1 MTKAPTPLV
10 IVSTLVVALLALP
23 FAGLLADVPWTR
35 LHDLVTDPTV
45 TAALRVTA
53 IVVPLATAAII
64 VLGTPLAWAMAR
76 YEGRWTTPVRVL
88 VLVPVVLPP
97 VVSGLVLLSAF
108 GRRSLLGRVLESVG
122 VVLPFSLGGTVLAAV
137 FVALPFYVLA
147 AEVGFR
153 DIPTANLDAARTLGT
168 SENRELL
175 GVAIPHALPALA
187 AGTLLAAARALGE
200 FGATITFAGNV
211 RGSTRT
217 LPLATFTALEQ
228 DPDVARAI
236 GLILVTIAVVVI
248 FALRGALLP
257 QRR

>member
-1 MTKAPTPLV
+1 MGGPPPLSV
-10 IVSTLVVALLALP
+10 ISALVVALLALP
-23 FAGLLADVPWTR
+23 FVGLLAEVPWTR
-35 LHDLVTDPTV
+35 LGELATDPTV

-53 IVVPLATAAII
+53 IVVPTATIVII
-64 VLGTPLAWAMAR
+64 VLGTPLAWTMAR
-76 YEGRWTTPVRVL
+76 YEGRWTAPVRVL

-108 GRRSLLGRVLESVG
+108 GRRSLLGRGLESLG
-122 VVLPFSLGGTVLAAV
+122 VVLPFSLAGTVLAAV
-137 FVALPFYVLA
+137 FVALPFYVIA
-147 AEVGFR
+147 AETGFR
-153 DIPTANLDAARTLGT
+153 DIPGTNLDAARTLGT
-168 SENRELL
+168 SEGRELI

-211 RGSTRT
+211 RGATRT
-217 LPLATFTALEQ
+217 LPLATFSALEQ

-236 GLILVTIAVVVI
+236 GLLLVAIAVVVI
-248 FALRGALLP
+248 FALRGAVLP